1 MFSWVNFYHL
11 SVFRLYKLRGVT
23 RVAERRQ
30 GIKLY
35 NKCETDLFPELFGKK
50 EMVSPDEVCLSFD
63 GMKDEF
69 TLLDTPIPESPHFEM
84 TKRIESG
91 RSITDCEYIRREK
104 NGTLDGR
111 YPIQVSEQA
120 HINACKKSL
129 ESVKS
134 DNYTLPVLY
143 RLNEK
148 LYVYDGKHRLA
159 SAAALNKKIYCYIID
174 TKLIAN
180 LSYISQIFEKI
191 KERSEFSRNAYHLNA
206 LLRTVE
212 NRPRVLV
219 VNRNKTDNL
228 GDLAI
233 GQTMTK
239 LFYDCGASVDLA
251 EFSNVR
257 GKRNINTSAK
267 PSASGKS
274 RSPLSVIKNNRIVKG
289 FAKRLIENSLY
300 LPLKTKKYDA
310 VIIGGGELVQSN
322 GTFPKALD
330 KWTSKTKKIQPNAKL
345 ALFAAGVTNKFSA
358 EDKKLTQNALNR
370 IDCFYVR
377 DSQSV
382 KNIADVFGKNSK
394 LISDVVFY
402 REPDKEKTDLQKN
415 TILYGL
421 TSFTRVKKYGLL
433 ADSRESYFNICQLEI
448 EKLREK
454 YSNAEPV
461 LFYTATEDFRAC
473 VEFSDEINK
482 KYGVRY
488 SIADTSDLEKLGAAY
503 QTAVCV
509 VSPRM
514 HGCILAVT
522 EEVEN
527 VIPIRLS
534 PKLISFENQ
543 YINNLDLEKYKS
555 SLKQAAEEVIKA

>member
-11 SVFRLYKLRGVT
+11 LIFRFYKLRGVT

-30 GIKLY
+30 GVKLY
-35 NKCETDLFPELFGKK
+35 NKCETDLFPEIFGKK
-50 EMVSPDEVCLSFD
+50 ELVSPDEVCLSFD

-69 TLLDTPIPESPHFEM
+69 TLLDTPIPESPHYEM
-84 TKRIESG
+84 IKRIESG
-91 RSITDCEYIRREK
+91 RSITDCEYIRRE
-104 NGTLDGR
+104 NSGTLDGR
-111 YPIQVSEQA
+111 YPVQVSENA
-120 HINACKKSL
+120 HINACKKSF

-134 DNYTLPVLY
+134 DDYTLPVLY

-159 SAAALNKKIYCYIID
+159 VAAALNKKIYCYVID
-174 TKLIAN
+174 AKQIAN
-180 LSYISQIFEKI
+180 LSYLSQIFEKI
-191 KERSEFSRNAYHLNA
+191 KDRPEYSKNAYHLNT

-257 GKRNINTSAK
+257 GKRNINISAK
-267 PSASGKS
+267 PVSTGKS
-274 RSPLSVIKNNRIVKG
+274 RSPLSAIKNNRIVKG
-289 FAKRLIENSLY
+289 LAMRLIENSIY

-322 GTFPKALD
+322 GTFPRALD
-330 KWTSKTKKIQPNAKL
+330 NWTFKTKKFQPDAKL

-358 EDKKLTQNALNR
+358 EDKKLTQNSLNR
-370 IDCFYVR
+370 MDSFYVR

-382 KNIADVFGKNSK
+382 KNIADVFGKEAK
-394 LISDVVFY
+394 LVSDVVFY
-402 REPDKEKTDLQKN
+402 REPDKEPDGSPKN
-415 TILYGL
+415 TILYGI
-421 TSFTRVKKYGLL
+421 TSFTRVKKYGML
-433 ADSRESYFNICQLEI
+433 ADSKESYFNLCQLEI

-454 YSNAEPV
+454 FAHAEPV
-461 LFYTATEDFRAC
+461 LFYTTTEDYRAC
-473 VEFSDEINK
+473 VEFSDAIYK

-488 SIADTSDLEKLGAAY
+488 TIADTSDLEKLCRAY
-503 QTAVCV
+503 QNAVCV
-509 VSPRM
+509 ASPRM

-522 EEVEN
+522 EGVEN
-527 VIPIRLS
+527 VIPVRLS

-543 YINNLDLEKYKS
+543 YISNLNLEMYKS
-555 SLKQAAEEVIKA
+555 SLKQAADEVIKK